1 MARGSDRPRKL
12 ALMVRTGNSNTARR
26 KIDKQDW
33 ECTLAAKSGEC
44 LVLDVHTM
52 PNVSIPTAIKHREE
66 IIERLAAG
74 ELVREI
80 ADSLGCH
87 RMSISTVLAKDPE
100 YQAAIAEAIEA
111 RMEKYEAALDSESLN
126 DGLSLARVK
135 EQLSH
140 VRWKAERLLSHKYGQ
155 VRQAVQV
162 NTEGPA
168 TINIVSW
175 ADDAT

>member
-1 MARGSDRPRKL
+1 
-12 ALMVRTGNSNTARR
+12 
-26 KIDKQDW
+26 
-33 ECTLAAKSGEC
+33 
-44 LVLDVHTM
+44 M
-52 PNVSIPTAIKHREE
+52 PNVSIPIAIQKREE

-80 ADSLGCH
+80 AASMGIH
-87 RMSISTVLAKDPE
+87 RMSISAVLSKDPE
-100 YQAAIAEAIEA
+100 YQAAISEAIEA
-111 RMEKYEAALDSESLN
+111 RMEKYEAALDSEALV

-162 NTEGPA
+162 NTDGPA

-175 ADDAT
+175 GDNEPST